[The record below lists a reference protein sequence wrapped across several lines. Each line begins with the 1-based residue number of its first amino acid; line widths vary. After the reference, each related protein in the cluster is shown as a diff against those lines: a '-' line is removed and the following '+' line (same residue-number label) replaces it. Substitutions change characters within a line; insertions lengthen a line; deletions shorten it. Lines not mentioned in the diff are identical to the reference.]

1 MADVAEE
8 TAEVADSATDFA
20 DSVIDDADS
29 LVAVE
34 QAESVRAVAATKPA
48 VARTER

>member
-1 MADVAEE
+1 MADVAADA
-8 TAEVADSATDFA
+8 AEVATDFA

>member
-1 MADVAEE
+1 MADVAEDA
-8 TAEVADSATDFA
+8 AEVATDFA